1 MKILVDKIKKRLN
14 NRKNVGGKIMGK
26 NLVIVESPSKSK
38 TIEKYLGADFEVTSS
53 KGHIR
58 DLATTGKGG
67 LGVDIEDGF
76 KPNYVVNKEK
86 KDVVKDL
93 KKCVKDA
100 DYVYLATDPDR
111 EGEAISWHLAEVL
124 GLDQTLTNRVVFN
137 EVTKDAV
144 IDALNHPRT
153 IDQNLVKS
161 QETRRVL
168 DRIIGFKLSKLLQK
182 KIKSKSAGRVQS
194 VALRL
199 ICERE
204 KEIEAFIPEEYWRV
218 KALFE
223 KDDISFEAE
232 LAKYQNKK
240 IELKNAEETNQVFE
254 SLNKEFIVSD
264 VKKTQKKRAS
274 KPPFITST
282 LQQEASSKLNFK
294 AKRTMMIAQ
303 KLYEGIDIG
312 DETVGL
318 ITYMRTDSIR
328 LSDTFIDEAKHY
340 IQEKYGKDYVGSVK
354 VSKKKE
360 NVQDAHEGIR
370 PTSVMRT
377 PESMKEYL
385 TADEFKLYS
394 LIYARAVASLMAPA
408 KLNATTLALDNNGYE
423 FKASGSVIAF
433 DGYLRVYSA
442 YEKQT
447 DEFLPE
453 VKTDEKLLSQDIQK
467 SQHFT
472 KPPARYTEAKLIR
485 ELEELG
491 IGRPSTYASILD
503 TIVTRQYVE
512 MIDKAFKPTDSGVL
526 TNEKLVQFFDS
537 IINVEYTAQ
546 MEKELDEIAEG
557 EDDYV
562 HALTTFEE
570 KFEPLLEVAYDKMEQ
585 IQPEKTGE
593 QCPECGGDLVIRKG
607 RYGTFVACS
616 NYPTCKYVK
625 KEPEEIEYTGE
636 TCPKCGSPMIFK
648 KGRFGKFEA
657 CSNYPECKYIKN
669 EKKKA
674 EPVMTDE
681 VCPNCGSPIVIKKG
695 RFGEFKACSNYPKC
709 KTILK

>member
-1 MKILVDKIKKRLN
+1 
-14 NRKNVGGKIMGK
+14 MGK

-38 TIEKYLGADFEVTSS
+38 TIEKYLGADYEVTSS

-67 LGVDIEDGF
+67 LGVDIEDSF
-76 KPNYVVNKEK
+76 KPNYVINKEK
-86 KDVVKDL
+86 KDVVKEL

-137 EVTKDAV
+137 EVTRDAV

-218 KALFE
+218 KAMFE

-240 IELKNAEETNQVFE
+240 IELKNAEETQHVYE

-312 DETVGL
+312 EETVGL

-385 TADEFKLYS
+385 TADELKLYS

-408 KLNATTLALDNNGYE
+408 KLNATTVALDNNGYE

-453 VKTDEKLLSQDIQK
+453 VNVSEALLSQDIQK

-512 MIDKAFKPTDSGVL
+512 MADKAFKPTDSGIL
-526 TNEKLVQFFDS
+526 TNDKLVEFFDS

-562 HALTTFEE
+562 HALTTFED
-570 KFEPLLEVAYDKMEQ
+570 KFEPLLENAYDKMEQ

-616 NYPTCKYVK
+616 NYPTCKYIK
-625 KEPEEIEYTGE
+625 KDPEEVEYTGE

-648 KGRFGKFEA
+648 KGRYGKFEA

-695 RFGEFKACSNYPKC
+695 RFGEFKACSAYPKC
-709 KTILK
+709 KTIIK

>member
-1 MKILVDKIKKRLN
+1 M
-14 NRKNVGGKIMGK
+14 
-26 NLVIVESPSKSK
+26 
-38 TIEKYLGADFEVTSS
+38 
-53 KGHIR
+53 
-58 DLATTGKGG
+58 
-67 LGVDIEDGF
+67 
-76 KPNYVVNKEK
+76 
-86 KDVVKDL
+86 
-93 KKCVKDA
+93 
-100 DYVYLATDPDR
+100 
-111 EGEAISWHLAEVL
+111 AEVL
-124 GLDQTLTNRVVFN
+124 GIDQTLSNRVVFN
-137 EVTKDAV
+137 EVTRDAV

-199 ICERE
+199 ICEKE
-204 KEIEAFIPEEYWRV
+204 KEIEAFIPEEYWKV

-232 LAKYQNKK
+232 LAKYQGKK
-240 IELKNAEETNQVFE
+240 IELKNEEQTLAVYE

-312 DETVGL
+312 EETVGL

-328 LSDTFIDEAKHY
+328 LSDTFIEEAKDY
-340 IQEKYGKDYVGSVK
+340 IEKKYGKDYVGSVK

-385 TADEFKLYS
+385 SADEFKLYS

-408 KLNATTLALDNNGYE
+408 KLNSTSLALDNNGYE
-423 FKASGSVIAF
+423 FKASGSIITF
-433 DGYLRVYSA
+433 DGYLRVYGS
-442 YEKQT
+442 YEKQS
-447 DEFLPE
+447 DEILP
-453 VKTDEKLLSQDIQK
+453 VVVVDEKLMSQDIQK

-472 KPPARYTEAKLIR
+472 KPPARYTEAKLIK

-491 IGRPSTYASILD
+491 IGRPSTYASIID

-512 MIDKAFKPTDSGVL
+512 MVDKAFKPTESGVL
-526 TNEKLVQFFDS
+526 TNDKLVEFFDS
-537 IINVEYTAQ
+537 IINVEYTAS
-546 MEKELDEIAEG
+546 MEQELDEIAEG
-557 EDDYV
+557 EDNYV
-562 HALTTFEE
+562 NALTKFED
-570 KFEPLLEVAYDKMEQ
+570 KFEPLLENAYDKMEQ

-616 NYPTCKYVK
+616 NYPTCKYIK
-625 KEPEEIEYTGE
+625 KEPEKIEYTGE
-636 TCPKCGSPMIFK
+636 TCPKCGSPMIYK
-648 KGRFGKFEA
+648 TGRFGKFEA

-695 RFGEFKACSNYPKC
+695 RYGEFKACSAYPKC
-709 KTILK
+709 KTIIK